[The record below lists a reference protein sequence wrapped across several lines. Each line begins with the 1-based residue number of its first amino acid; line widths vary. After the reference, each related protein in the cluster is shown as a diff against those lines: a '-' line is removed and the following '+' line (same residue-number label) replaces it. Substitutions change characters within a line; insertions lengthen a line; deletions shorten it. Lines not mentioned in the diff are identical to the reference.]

1 MVKFG
6 KYINQN
12 MQHGWE
18 AHYLD
23 YKVLKKQIKH
33 LIFLKEQSQQEA
45 SKLRVYFMKVLNEEV
60 EKVEKFTLTKYQE
73 LEANIALT

>member
-1 MVKFG
+1 
-6 KYINQN
+6 

-45 SKLRVYFMKVLNEEV
+45 SKLRVYFMKVLNEN
-60 EKVEKFTLTKYQE
+60 FD
-73 LEANIALT
+73 